1 MKVWSWMGDD
11 KHRKEI
17 MKFWGFGE
25 ETKAAVDM
33 QTRVKAEDEL
43 NDKTELDKNASKLF
57 RGMAARVNYMGQD
70 RPDLQYAARDVCT
83 EMAKPTVAGMAKLKK
98 VARYLVGAEKL
109 VWKVGQWEEDEDP
122 MIEVFVDSDWA
133 KAEDRRSISGGIL
146 VVGKVAVK
154 HWSRT
159 QATRAL
165 SSGEA
170 EYAALVTGCAEGL
183 GLQGLMKDLG
193 VDWRIRVWSDSSAAR
208 AIAGRRGLGKCD
220 TWSYG
225 YYGYKT

>member
-1 MKVWSWMGDD
+1 
-11 KHRKEI
+11 
-17 MKFWGFGE
+17 MKFWGLGE
-25 ETKAAVDM
+25 ETKAATDM
-33 QTRVKAEDEL
+33 QTKVKAEDEL

-109 VWKVGQWEEDEDP
+109 VWKMGQWEEDEDP

-146 VVGKVAVK
+146 VVGK
-154 HWSRT
+154 
-159 QATRAL
+159 
-165 SSGEA
+165 G
-170 EYAALVTGCAEGL
+170 GG
-183 GLQGLMKDLG
+183 
-193 VDWRIRVWSDSSAAR
+193 
-208 AIAGRRGLGKCD
+208 
-220 TWSYG
+220 
-225 YYGYKT
+225 